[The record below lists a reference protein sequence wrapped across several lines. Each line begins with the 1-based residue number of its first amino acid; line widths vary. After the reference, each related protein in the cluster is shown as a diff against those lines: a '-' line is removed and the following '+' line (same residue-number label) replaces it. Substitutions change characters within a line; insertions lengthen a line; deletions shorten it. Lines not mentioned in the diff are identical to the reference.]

1 MKSNIQFN
9 LNITWSKLMN
19 FISIIG
25 SFIVSCY
32 MNEPQIALIIIPIAL
47 GAQMNRQF
55 QQRKRNETNK
65 DG

>member
-1 MKSNIQFN
+1 
-9 LNITWSKLMN
+9 MN

-25 SFIVSCY
+25 SFIVSCH

-65 DG
+65 NG